1 MPHEGVAI
9 DPMKLQDR
17 IIVDWTPEGST
28 VLDLGCGDGDL
39 LSLLVRERK
48 VRAQGI
54 EIDPRALRNCVA
66 KGLSVFQ
73 EDIDGGLSVFPD
85 KSFDLVILDES
96 LQEVKKPDFVLKE
109 ALRVGRKAIV
119 TFPNFAHH
127 AVRRQ
132 ILFGKVP
139 VTPSL
144 PFEWYETPNLHFLS
158 IADFA
163 EYCRKRGFRVEN
175 SAFTSKDRRVRF
187 LPNLFAQIGIFEISG

>member
-1 MPHEGVAI
+1 
-9 DPMKLQDR
+9 MKLHDA
-17 IIVDWTPEGST
+17 IIVEWTPEGSA

-39 LSLLVRERK
+39 LSRLVAEKR

-54 EIDPRALRNCVA
+54 EIDPAALRNCVA
-66 KGLSVFQ
+66 KGLNVFQ

-119 TFPNFAHH
+119 AFPNFAYYSS
-127 AVRRQ
+127 RLQ
-132 ILFGKVP
+132 ILLGKVP

-158 IADFA
+158 TSDFV
-163 EYCRKRGFRVEN
+163 EYCGKRGFKIEN
-175 SAFTSKDRRVRF
+175 AAFTANGRRVRF
-187 LPNLFAQIGIFEISG
+187 LPNLRAQVAVFQISE

>member
-1 MPHEGVAI
+1 
-9 DPMKLQDR
+9 MKLEDA
-17 IIVDWTPEGST
+17 IIVDWTPTGST

-39 LSLLVRERK
+39 LSLLVSEKK
-48 VRAQGI
+48 VHAQGI
-54 EIDPRALRNCVA
+54 EIDPAALRNCVA
-66 KGLSVFQ
+66 KGLNVFQ

-119 TFPNFAHH
+119 AFPNFAYYSS
-127 AVRRQ
+127 RLQ
-132 ILFGKVP
+132 ILLGKVP

-158 IADFA
+158 TSDFV
-163 EYCRKRGFRVEN
+163 EYCGKRGFKIEN
-175 SAFTSKDRRVRF
+175 AAFTANGRRVRF
-187 LPNLFAQIGIFEISG
+187 LPNLFAQVGIFQISG